1 MLQYVDL
8 SGGVQQCKLCKTKWG
23 QGTSSSNIVDH
34 FKSKHKQVYQ
44 QRPGADEAKQPTIHA
59 AFNNQEVLSAF
70 DDIVDLFIH
79 HPALSLSLSNSK
91 YFRNVLKSSSRV
103 TYVNVRQAIIA
114 KDEQYLRHMKS
125 LLSDR
130 KVGIQIDGGKDIGHG
145 KIIGVCI
152 IVDRRC
158 FCWDIIPCDDAT
170 VLNETYYKELLQRV
184 VSELEALGA
193 VVVSVTLGS

>member
-1 MLQYVDL
+1 MRSML
-8 SGGVQQCKLCKTKWG
+8 SG
-23 QGTSSSNIVDH
+23 
-34 FKSKHKQVYQ
+34 
-44 QRPGADEAKQPTIHA
+44 
-59 AFNNQEVLSAF
+59 
-70 DDIVDLFIH
+70 
-79 HPALSLSLSNSK
+79 
-91 YFRNVLKSSSRV
+91 
-103 TYVNVRQAIIA
+103 
-114 KDEQYLRHMKS
+114 
-125 LLSDR
+125 R